1 MKALPFVLSPES
13 IIGVA
18 TCILLMAHL
27 LYRYAEG
34 TPEYDINLSR
44 HEVRTLSH
52 PDVVYEKSLL
62 IRQRLLNYKGS

>member
-1 MKALPFVLSPES
+1 
-13 IIGVA
+13 
-18 TCILLMAHL
+18 MAHL